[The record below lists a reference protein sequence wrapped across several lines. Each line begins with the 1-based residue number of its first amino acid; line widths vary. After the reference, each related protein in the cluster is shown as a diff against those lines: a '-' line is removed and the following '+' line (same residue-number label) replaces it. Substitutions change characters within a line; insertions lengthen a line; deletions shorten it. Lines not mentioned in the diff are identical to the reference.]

1 MLQRSQRWQVQR
13 WHVQRWQVQRWQVQR
28 WQVQRWQVQRWQVQR
43 WQVQPWQVQPWQVQP
58 RQVLGEFSLSLAY
71 ARGTLPWQAGQGAS
85 SHRNGQYGD
94 DTRGADDQPR
104 LGARIDLA
112 SHRQRQLAGTVQ
124 KCANPVERVSSQF
137 EFAFTMIVPIYLN
150 PKFPSVSLLLNLL
163 YVYTIRRCDT
173 TFHRL
178 TRC

>member
-13 WHVQRWQVQRWQVQR
+13 WQVQRWQVQRWQVQRWQVQR

-137 EFAFTMIVPIYLN
+137 EFAFTMIVP
-150 PKFPSVSLLLNLL
+150 KFPSVSLLLNLL

>member
-1 MLQRSQRWQVQR
+1 MEEMLQRS
-13 WHVQRWQVQRWQVQR
+13 QR

-43 WQVQPWQVQPWQVQP
+43 WQVQPWQVQPWQVQLWQVQP

-71 ARGTLPWQAGQGAS
+71 ARCTLPWQAGQGAS

-124 KCANPVERVSSQF
+124 KCANPVERVSSLLLF
-137 EFAFTMIVPIYLN
+137 LV
-150 PKFPSVSLLLNLL
+150 KFPSVHCIPNT
-163 YVYTIRRCDT
+163 YIGVTQRFIAEGAGP
-173 TFHRL
+173 
-178 TRC
+178 